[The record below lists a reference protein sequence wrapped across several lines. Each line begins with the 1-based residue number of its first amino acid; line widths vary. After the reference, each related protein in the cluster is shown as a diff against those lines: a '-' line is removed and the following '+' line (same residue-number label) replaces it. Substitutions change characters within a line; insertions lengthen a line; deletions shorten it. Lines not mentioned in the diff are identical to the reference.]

1 MKKFLTR
8 LVLFTL
14 LISAIILV
22 ILYQFG
28 GYVDYFYLKFT
39 SPPQHSMIFG
49 DSRSF
54 QGIQPRII
62 NKTLRLEPP
71 MYNYSFTLGQVA
83 YGDSYLNSIKAK
95 LDKSRTDG
103 LFIISVHPW
112 VLAER
117 ENENHSKGIFF
128 ESDLPPHNM
137 RFPSMNP
144 NVEYFFKNY
153 SFFHFKAIFRRISLV
168 HDDGWLELTPVEID
182 LDTERK
188 VKPDE
193 LARYTGFAKTWT
205 NSPYRLSKLA
215 ETVSYLQKYG
225 KVILVRMPVSPELYQ
240 IESKFSP
247 YFTKNLENLSSKTGA
262 AYFDF
267 SHASDSYPTY
277 DGQHLTNE
285 SSDHFTK
292 TLCDS
297 INLTTLNNQVKP

>member
-1 MKKFLTR
+1 M
-8 LVLFTL
+8 
-14 LISAIILV
+14 
-22 ILYQFG
+22 
-28 GYVDYFYLKFT
+28 
-39 SPPQHSMIFG
+39 
-49 DSRSF
+49 
-54 QGIQPRII
+54 
-62 NKTLRLEPP
+62 
-71 MYNYSFTLGQVA
+71 
-83 YGDSYLNSIKAK
+83 
-95 LDKSRTDG
+95 
-103 LFIISVHPW
+103 
-112 VLAER
+112 
-117 ENENHSKGIFF
+117 
-128 ESDLPPHNM
+128 
-137 RFPSMNP
+137 
-144 NVEYFFKNY
+144 
-153 SFFHFKAIFRRISLV
+153 

-188 VKPDE
+188 VKSDE

-247 YFTKNLENLSSKTGA
+247 DFTKNLENLSSKTRA